1 MSSVWILYFY
11 LIHFPTRSPFAY
23 HIYLWTKEEIKFPEP
38 KLSRLFW
45 GFPMMFYPFHFFQ
58 DIPIRR
64 LKVELGRGK
73 TALENVEDLSYLG
86 NFFFRKNI
94 KNWYYSSVTFCS
106 LSGKFAG
113 PAELV
118 LDKSSGLMG
127 PLMRRGYKVSYYDCK
142 WPMVHELSVKQDAI
156 PCK

>member
-1 MSSVWILYFY
+1 MWYRYRFSRTDMSAILIPCRYFLWVLY
-11 LIHFPTRSPFAY
+11 GYFISIWYISLRAVRLHITY

-58 DIPIRR
+58 DVPIRR

-86 NFFFRKNI
+86 NFFFSEEYKKLILFVRYFLFVKW
-94 KNWYYSSVTFCS
+94 KVCW
-106 LSGKFAG
+106 SGWTCIG
-113 PAELV
+113 
-118 LDKSSGLMG
+118 
-127 PLMRRGYKVSYYDCK
+127 
-142 WPMVHELSVKQDAI
+142 
-156 PCK
+156 

>member
-1 MSSVWILYFY
+1 MPWNSKIQLYIPNIKYRQFVVQVSILQNRYECDIDTLSILFMSSVWILYFY

-58 DIPIRR
+58 DVPIRR
-64 LKVELGRGK
+64 LKVELGRRK

-86 NFFFRKNI
+86 NFFFSEEYKKLILFVRYFLFVKW
-94 KNWYYSSVTFCS
+94 KVCW
-106 LSGKFAG
+106 SG
-113 PAELV
+113 
-118 LDKSSGLMG
+118 
-127 PLMRRGYKVSYYDCK
+127 
-142 WPMVHELSVKQDAI
+142 
-156 PCK
+156 